1 MAGNIIGI
9 VAQRLVRIL
18 CPNCREPY
26 TPSDEELQVLGQ
38 EAAQIYRPVGCRQC
52 NHKGYKGRTAIME
65 ILVMDGD
72 LDELVARR
80 ATAREIRAAALTKS
94 FRPLAE
100 EAVKRVLD
108 GTSSLAEVTRAV
120 DLTGRYV

>member
-1 MAGNIIGI
+1 
-9 VAQRLVRIL
+9 
-18 CPNCREPY
+18 
-26 TPSDEELQVLGQ
+26 
-38 EAAQIYRPVGCRQC
+38 VGCRQC